1 MEQAFLNFIN
11 KDGVSLIDA
20 VHASSTLPAKLLNLE
35 KIGSI
40 AVGNKANI
48 LHFDG
53 KTIELLTF

>member
-1 MEQAFLNFIN
+1 
-11 KDGVSLIDA
+11 VSLIDA

-53 KTIELLTF
+53 KKINLLTF